1 MLFHLTRLVFL
12 KRPFPSLYVFW
23 FPDLSG
29 PLPRRWHSL
38 LCCYCV
44 VAIIQVLRFLTV
56 KTSYTYVNKLRADL
70 TFHLVTASF
79 CNYTYSVRV
88 AAFFTSRADVQT
100 VCCGTTQLESVQTTY
115 HSSFL
120 LPLQV
125 CPSKGTSMRIFK
137 PDSFSACRVLN
148 FICSEAFRYVLLK
161 AKSFPHCLR
170 QHRVCHSLQE
180 PPSALS
186 WLPSPCPATAR
197 GIHALRRTET
207 KSPFCLAWSR
217 CSEAQLVPALFTS
230 HSSPKVPLPVTQTET
245 PPAVALGSSR
255 GSGLGKGYGAAAAP
269 GLGGQRL
276 PARAEGKF
284 VPPGTSAV
292 QRRHGQTC
300 GVFSQKSSKAFT
312 NVAAQRRLPKFVYWS
327 FKY

>member
-29 PLPRRWHSL
+29 PPPRRWRSL

-56 KTSYTYVNKLRADL
+56 KTSYTYINNLRADL
-70 TFHLVTASF
+70 TFSLVTASF
-79 CNYTYSVRV
+79 CNYKYSVRV

-100 VCCGTTQLESVQTTY
+100 VCCGPSQLTSVQTTY
-115 HSSFL
+115 HPSFL
-120 LPLQV
+120 LPLQG
-125 CPSKGTSMRIFK
+125 CPSKGTSMRIFT

-148 FICSEAFRYVLLK
+148 FVCSEAFHYVLLK
-161 AKSFPHCLR
+161 AKSFPRCLR

-180 PPSALS
+180 PPSALP
-186 WLPSPCPATAR
+186 WLPSPAQTRPGEYTLSGGPRQTPRFVWRGHDVAKRSSSLLCSPLTAPPR
-197 GIHALRRTET
+197 
-207 KSPFCLAWSR
+207 S
-217 CSEAQLVPALFTS
+217 
-230 HSSPKVPLPVTQTET
+230 QTET
-245 PPAVALGSSR
+245 PARVALGSSR
-255 GSGLGKGYGAAAAP
+255 GSGLGKGHSAAAAP

-276 PARAEGKF
+276 PARPEGKF

-292 QRRHGQTC
+292 QRRHGQT
-300 GVFSQKSSKAFT
+300 GGFFSRKSSKAST
-312 NVAAQRRLPKFVYWS
+312 SVAAQRRLPKFVYWS